1 MHNPISYEEYMR
13 TVLGYQPSYLT
24 DLYAQE
30 EYYSMPPN
38 RNELSYTPMQ
48 QNLEQFYP
56 ECYNKIYPAVCKACS
71 QCAGQLTREQLEKM
85 TDDVYDNVYIVETRK
100 EDKNTKVVENRE
112 TRRDNSIRDLI
123 KILILRELLGGG
135 FPIFPGP
142 GPRPPRPRPPFPG
155 PRPPMPR

>member
-1 MHNPISYEEYMR
+1 MHNHVSYEEYMR

-24 DLYAQE
+24 DVYAQE
-30 EYYSMPPN
+30 EYYAMSPN

-48 QNLEQFYP
+48 QNLERFYP

-71 QCAGQLTREQLEKM
+71 QCSGQLTMEQLEKM
-85 TDDVYDNVYIVETRK
+85 TDDIYDSIYIVEVRK
-100 EDKNTKVVENRE
+100 EEKNTKAVENRE
-112 TRRDNSIRDLI
+112 TRRENPIRDLI

-135 FPIFPGP
+135 VPIFP